1 MPSLYEILDKLAFLA
16 MTPVASG
23 LALSAGLIV
32 LLRDWRIS
40 LSALLAQYI
49 LTGLLLT
56 RLIPPEIAMLKV
68 LIGGLI
74 CAILYLTA
82 RRSLQKPTLSPRP
95 PGGYWGAP
103 PAALPGQEVFSAGVA
118 FRLFSLL
125 LIGLAAYSVAQSY
138 PIPEVPGPISLVCY
152 WLMFSGFLLLILT
165 GEPLKAGQGLLT
177 LTTGFDLFYASIE
190 RSLSLVG
197 LWGAV
202 NLLLTLAIAYLTSA
216 HGAAPSET
224 GSLPEKERR

>member
-16 MTPVASG
+16 MTPVAGG
-23 LALSAGLIV
+23 LAISAGLIV

-40 LSALLAQYI
+40 LSALLAQYT

-68 LIGGLI
+68 LVGGLI

-82 RRSLQKPTLSPRP
+82 RRASPDRPAEQP
-95 PGGYWGAP
+95 PGGYWGAQ
-103 PAALPGQEVFSAGVA
+103 PATLLGREVFPAGIA

-138 PIPEVPGPISLVCY
+138 PIPEVPGQINLVSY

-165 GEPLKAGQGLLT
+165 EEPLKAGQGLLT
-177 LTTGFDLFYASIE
+177 LTTGFELFYASIE

-202 NLLLTLAIAYLTSA
+202 TLMLTLAIAYLTSA
-216 HGAAPSET
+216 QGAAT
-224 GSLPEKERR
+224 AKEKERR

>member
-68 LIGGLI
+68 VVGGLI

-82 RRSLQKPTLSPRP
+82 RRISPDRPAEQP
-95 PGGYWGAP
+95 PGGYWGVRSVTW
-103 PAALPGQEVFSAGVA
+103 PGQEIFPSGIA
-118 FRLFSLL
+118 FRLFALL
-125 LIGLAAYSVAQSY
+125 LIGLAAYSAAQSY
-138 PIPEVPGPISLVCY
+138 PIPEVPEQINLVCY
-152 WLMFSGFLLLILT
+152 WLMFSGFLVLILT

-177 LTTGFDLFYASIE
+177 LSTGFELFYASIE
-190 RSLSLVG
+190 HSLSLVG

-202 NLLLTLAIAYLTSA
+202 NLLLALAIAYLTSA
-216 HGAAPSET
+216 QGAAT
-224 GSLPEKERR
+224 VEKKGR